1 MMIMSLTSIRLA
13 LVAVALPFLA
23 PGPPVYPG
31 AKRDLPPVAS
41 TTMGADVTLFYMTG
55 DSFEKVDSFYRAHGV
70 EDIGSRRITAE
81 AKRSLYSFKDV
92 KGEVLISWPRVGTK
106 DSTTI
111 MIYTD

>member
-1 MMIMSLTSIRLA
+1 MSISAIRLTLA
-13 LVAVALPFLA
+13 AIALPFLA

-41 TTMGADVTLFYMTG
+41 TTMGADATLFYMTP

-70 EDIGSRRITAE
+70 EDTGSRRITPT

-92 KGEVLISWPRVGTK
+92 KGEVLISWPRVGTT
-106 DSTTI
+106 DETTI
-111 MIYTD
+111 MIYTE